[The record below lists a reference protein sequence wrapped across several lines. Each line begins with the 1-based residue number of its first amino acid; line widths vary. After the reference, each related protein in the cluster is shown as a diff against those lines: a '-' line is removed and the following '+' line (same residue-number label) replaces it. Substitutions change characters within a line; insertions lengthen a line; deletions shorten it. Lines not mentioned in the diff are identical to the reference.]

1 MDVSMV
7 QYIALFLAGGRVG
20 RAGGQAYWVM

>member
-7 QYIALFLAGGRVG
+7 QYIAMFLAGGRVG
-20 RAGGQAYWVM
+20 RGGGQA